1 MKYYR
6 LNNRITAPRVRLI
19 DEKGEHLGVVET
31 SQALNLAWE
40 RGYDL
45 VEINPQADPPVA
57 KLINF
62 GQFKYEQTR
71 KQKGPKPKQI
81 ETKGI
86 RLSLRVG
93 KHDLELKINQAKK
106 FLEEGNKVKI
116 DMILK
121 GREKAHFDLAEKI
134 INQFIGGLSENIK
147 IEQPLNKQGGRL
159 TIVVA
164 KS

>member
-6 LNNRITAPRVRLI
+6 LNNRITTPQIRLI
-19 DEKGEHLGVVET
+19 NEKGEHLGIVET
-31 SQALNLAWE
+31 SQALNLARE

-45 VEINPQADPPVA
+45 VEINPRANPPVA
-57 KLINF
+57 KLIDF
-62 GQFKYEQTR
+62 GQFKYEQTK
-71 KQKGPKPKQI
+71 KQKEPKQKRV

-116 DMILK
+116 EMVLK

-134 INQFIGGLSENIK
+134 INQFIEGLGEKTK

-159 TIVVA
+159 TTTI
-164 KS
+164 SR